1 MAERFSS
8 LVGRVFDVVENEDG
22 LHPCGATKREWGL
35 QPSLVRIF
43 QVLRV
48 ATTRSPR
55 QRIRAWA
62 LCTAFRQC
70 DSFGR

>member
-1 MAERFSS
+1 MACTIA
-8 LVGRVFDVVENEDG
+8 VV
-22 LHPCGATKREWGL
+22 REGL
-35 QPSLVRIF
+35 QRSMVRIF

-48 ATTRSPR
+48 ATARSPR

-62 LCTAFRQC
+62 LFTAFCRR